1 MSTDIHSEQKFSI
14 DAFYTKHK
22 KNIQIGLGV
31 LVALVAG
38 YIYYVKYYMPEQEEK
53 ALALLYSTQK
63 YFDKDSMD
71 LVLNG
76 DGTNPGAIDIV
87 DEYGSTKA
95 GNLAK
100 YYAGR
105 AYLAKGDYESAL
117 EYFKKASFKDEMLA
131 PLTQILIGDCYV
143 QLDQLEEAGKSFS
156 KAAGMRKNN
165 FTSPLALMKAGRV
178 YEKLDQWDD
187 ALKVYKRIKKDYAET
202 EIGIQIDKFIY
213 RAEAKTSL

>member
-1 MSTDIHSEQKFSI
+1 MSTENHSEQKFSI
-14 DAFYTKHK
+14 DAFYAKHK
-22 KNIQIGLGV
+22 KNVQIALGV

-38 YIYYVKYYMPEQEEK
+38 YFYYTKYYMPEQEEE
-53 ALALLYSTQK
+53 ALALLYSTQR

-76 DGTNPGAIDIV
+76 DGTNPGAIDIA
-87 DEYGSTKA
+87 DEYGNTKA

-105 AYLAKGDYESAL
+105 AYLSKREFENAL
-117 EYFKKASFKDEMLA
+117 EYFKKSKFKDEMLG

-143 QLDQLEEAGKSFS
+143 ELDQLDEAGAAFK

-165 FTSPLALMKAGRV
+165 FTTPLALMKAGRV
-178 YEKLDQWDD
+178 YEKLENWDD
-187 ALKVYKRIKKDYAET
+187 ALKVYRRIKKDYAET
-202 EIGIQIDKFIY
+202 EIGIQIHRYIY
-213 RAEAKTSL
+213 RAEAKTQL